1 MSRIEPRV
9 EGGPAPSTK
18 TDPPPPPG
26 TEVPGVREGPT
37 RGTSASAHATAGS
50 TFEDD
55 CEEPT
60 SPATLGAPKAP
71 AIAEGGGCDKAR
83 IVPPPTEIS
92 PPAPGQEKSW
102 QPWYRWSYRGSLQSA
117 RGRDLTSIRLSLPQG
132 VTK

>member
-71 AIAEGGGCDKAR
+71 AIAERGDATRQESFRHRQKFLHKRQGRKNLGSPGIDGH
-83 IVPPPTEIS
+83 TEVVCS
-92 PPAPGQEKSW
+92 L
-102 QPWYRWSYRGSLQSA
+102 RG
-117 RGRDLTSIRLSLPQG
+117 DEI
-132 VTK
+132 